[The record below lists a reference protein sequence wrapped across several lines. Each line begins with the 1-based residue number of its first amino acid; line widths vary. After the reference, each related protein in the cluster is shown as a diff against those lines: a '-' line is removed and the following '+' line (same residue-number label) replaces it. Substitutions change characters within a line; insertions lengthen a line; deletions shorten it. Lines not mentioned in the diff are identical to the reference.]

1 MFVLNYNINFE
12 IFIIKKNIDSSE
24 KRKIVFEIK
33 YYREYYIKKL

>member
-1 MFVLNYNINFE
+1 MFVLNYNINCE

-24 KRKIVFEIK
+24 KRKIVFEIE